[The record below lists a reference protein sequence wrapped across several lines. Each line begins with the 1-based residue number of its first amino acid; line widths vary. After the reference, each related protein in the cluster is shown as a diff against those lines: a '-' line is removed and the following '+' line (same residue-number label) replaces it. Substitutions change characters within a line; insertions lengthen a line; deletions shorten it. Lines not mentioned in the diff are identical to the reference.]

1 MGYAFNANEMLD
13 LAIRIEENGG
23 RFYRK
28 AAQLQADPENR
39 ALLEQLAGMEDHHKA
54 SFEAMK
60 KELSESPMMATT
72 FDPLGETG
80 QYLAAM
86 ADTHGGEGSV
96 AAADALTGKESML
109 QIIDTAVG
117 LEKES
122 ILFYLGLRDMVP
134 PKSGREE
141 LDQIIREE
149 QRHLTQ
155 LNAFRKKVQG
165 KGP

>member
-1 MGYAFNANEMLD
+1 
-13 LAIRIEENGG
+13 
-23 RFYRK
+23 
-28 AAQLQADPENR
+28 
-39 ALLEQLAGMEDHHKA
+39 
-54 SFEAMK
+54 
-60 KELSESPMMATT
+60 
-72 FDPLGETG
+72 
-80 QYLAAM
+80 
-86 ADTHGGEGSV
+86 
-96 AAADALTGKESML
+96 ML

>member
-13 LAIRIEENGG
+13 LAVRIEENGG

-28 AAQLQADPENR
+28 AAQLQADSENR
-39 ALLEQLAGMEDHHKA
+39 ALLEQLAAMEDHHKA

-60 KELSESPMMATT
+60 NDLSEAATMAAT

-86 ADTHGGEGSV
+86 ADSHGGEGSAAV
-96 AAADALTGKESML
+96 ADTLTGKETMV
-109 QIIDTAVG
+109 QIIDIAIG

-134 PKSGREE
+134 PKSGQEE

-149 QRHLTQ
+149 QRHLIQ
-155 LNAFRKKVQG
+155 LNAFRKKVEG
-165 KGP
+165 KGR